1 VLKYPARMLTTTKN
15 ASPVHAELPTS
26 KLRWK
31 CELSRIPFETTAQA
45 ELREGFIGQERALRA
60 LKMGVELSAPG
71 YNVFVC
77 GLAGTSRGGT
87 IARMIEELH
96 PGTKVSLDRC
106 YVNNFKIV
114 DRPRLLSLPR
124 GHANGFKKD
133 MQAGIDFLRRRIP
146 QVFEG
151 EPFQRQKG
159 RIVERF
165 TVREKEL
172 MDDFTRRIAREQ
184 FALGHMQ
191 VGAVALPEIFPVLEG
206 QMVPIEDISKMV
218 HEGKLDAPVAED
230 IERKYE
236 QFRQE
241 FTVVY
246 RKTLTL
252 SRELASELSYLEQEA
267 ASVLVDGVIEELKE
281 KYPGTGVSEYLEEVR
296 HHLLDNLDPFKEREG
311 EGEGEPG
318 TPENPDGLPK
328 PSGNIP
334 DRDPFRVYGVNVILA
349 HSDEDASP
357 VIFETTPTY
366 ANLFGTIQRAYDARG
381 GWTSDFM
388 DLRGGSLLRADGG
401 FLIMY
406 SMEALSETGVW
417 RALKRTLNHS
427 RLEIQPL
434 EMFYPFGGSALKP
447 EAVQINVKVILIGDR
462 ELYEVLYNYEEDFR
476 KIFKVRV
483 EFDEEMAMSDG
494 VIAEYA
500 GRLRALS
507 EKENLYPFDR
517 GAFAAMLEY
526 GVRQAGRRNK
536 VTARF
541 VDIAD
546 LAREAHYAA
555 AAAGESV
562 VRAAHVRGALASK
575 MERHNLIETRI
586 REMIEEGTLLVEVTG
601 HTVGQVNG
609 LSVLEIGGYSFGKP
623 VRITATAALG
633 KSGLINIEREANLS
647 GRFHDKGV
655 HIISGYLRSKFA
667 QDKPLSLSA
676 SICFE
681 QSYSGVD
688 GDSASSTEV
697 YALVSALSGLPLRQ
711 DVAVTGSM
719 NQQGE
724 VQAIGGVN
732 EKIEGFFDVCRIK
745 GLTGTQGVIMP
756 QSNVED
762 LMLREDILEAVATGK
777 FHIWPVSKIEQG
789 IEILTGTT
797 AGTRNGENQFEPG
810 TAFAMMDDRLREMAK
825 TMKDFE

>member
-1 VLKYPARMLTTTKN
+1 MKTNTDNTVAKDLKL
-15 ASPVHAELPTS
+15 AELGPD
-26 KLRWK
+26 KLRWR

-45 ELREGFIGQERALRA
+45 QKREGFVGQERALRA

-87 IARMIEELH
+87 IAQMIEDLH
-96 PGTKVSLDRC
+96 PATKPSLDRC
-106 YVNNFKIV
+106 YVNNFKV
-114 DRPRLLSLPR
+114 PDRPRLLTLPR
-124 GHANGFKKD
+124 GSANNFKKD

-151 EPFQRQKG
+151 EPFQRQKS

-165 TVREKEL
+165 SVREKDL

-206 QMVPIEDISKMV
+206 QMVPIEDITKMV
-218 HEGKLDAPVAED
+218 HEGKLETGVAEE

-281 KYPGTGVSEYLEEVR
+281 KYPGQSVTEFLEEVR
-296 HHLLDNLDPFKEREG
+296 HHLLDNLAPFKEREG
-311 EGEGEPG
+311 EEEHGQEP
-318 TPENPDGLPK
+318 PPDLLPK
-328 PSGNIP
+328 PPGP
-334 DRDPFRVYGVNVILA
+334 ERDPFRVYGVNVILA
-349 HSDEDASP
+349 HNDEDASP

-366 ANLFGTIQRAYDARG
+366 TNLFGNIQRAYDARG

-406 SMEALSETGVW
+406 SIEALSEQGVW
-417 RALKRTLNHS
+417 RALKRTLNHN
-427 RLEIQPL
+427 RLEIQPF
-434 EMFYPFGGSALKP
+434 ETFYPFTTTALKP
-447 EAVQINVKVILIGDR
+447 EPIEINVKVILIGDR
-462 ELYEVLYNYEEDFR
+462 DLYEMLYEYEEDFR

-483 EFDEEMAMSDG
+483 EFDEEMRMSDG
-494 VIAEYA
+494 VIEEYA
-500 GRLRALS
+500 GRIRALS
-507 EKENLYPFDR
+507 EKENLFPFDR
-517 GAFAAMLEY
+517 GAFASILEH
-526 GVRQAGRRNK
+526 GVRRAGRRNK

-555 AAAGESV
+555 AAAGENV
-562 VRAAHVRGALASK
+562 VRAAHVRAAIASK
-575 MERHNLIETRI
+575 VERHNLIETRI
-586 REMIEEGTLLVEVTG
+586 REMMEEGTLLVNLTG
-601 HTVGQVNG
+601 SRAGQVNG

-623 VRITATAALG
+623 VRITASVGLG
-633 KSGLINIEREANLS
+633 KAGLINIEREANLS

-655 HIISGYLRSKFA
+655 HIITGYLRSCFA
-667 QDKPLSLSA
+667 QDKPLSLTA

-688 GDSASSTEV
+688 GDSASSTEI
-697 YALVSALSGLPLRQ
+697 YALVSALADFPLRQ
-711 DVAVTGSM
+711 DIAVTGSI
-719 NQQGE
+719 NQRGDI
-724 VQAIGGVN
+724 QAIGGVN
-732 EKIEGFFDVCRIK
+732 EKIEGFFDTCRIE
-745 GLTGTQGVIMP
+745 GLTGSQGVMIP
-756 QSNVED
+756 LSNVDD
-762 LMLREDILEAVATGK
+762 LMLREDVLDAVANGK
-777 FHIWPVSKIEQG
+777 FHIWPIARVEQG
-789 IEILTGTT
+789 VELLTGTP
-797 AGTRNGENQFEPG
+797 AGLRNGSGKYGDG
-810 TAFAMMDDRLREMAK
+810 TVFARVDERLREMARM
-825 TMKDFE
+825 MKDFD

>member
-1 VLKYPARMLTTTKN
+1 MN
-15 ASPVHAELPTS
+15 EPVKKFEKATPLPVE
-26 KLRWK
+26 KLRWR
-31 CELSRIPFETTAQA
+31 CEPSRLPFETTAQA
-45 ELREGFIGQERALRA
+45 ELREGFVGQERALRA
-60 LKMGVELSAPG
+60 LKMGVELTAPG

-87 IARMIEELH
+87 IARMIGELH
-96 PGTKVSLDRC
+96 PGTKESSDRC
-106 YVNNFKIV
+106 YVNNFKIA
-114 DRPRLLSLPR
+114 DRPRLLTLPR
-124 GHANGFKKD
+124 GQANSFKKD

-165 TVREKEL
+165 TAREKDL
-172 MDDFTRRIAREQ
+172 MDDFTRKIAREQ

-218 HEGKLDAPVAED
+218 HEGKLDAPVAEE

-281 KYPGTGVSEYLEEVR
+281 KYPGTSVSEYLEEVR
-296 HHLLDNLDPFKEREG
+296 HHLLDNLEPFKEREG
-311 EGEGEPG
+311 EPEDHPEGLE
-318 TPENPDGLPK
+318 GLPK
-328 PSGNIP
+328 PAGP
-334 DRDPFRVYGVNVILA
+334 ERDPFRSYGVNVILA
-349 HSDEDASP
+349 HDGERESP

-401 FLIMY
+401 YLIMY
-406 SMEALSETGVW
+406 SLETISEPGVW
-417 RALKRTLNHS
+417 RALKRTLNHN

-447 EAVQINVKVILIGDR
+447 EPIQINVKVILIGDR
-462 ELYEVLYNYEEDFR
+462 EMYELLYEYEEDFR

-483 EFDEEMAMSDG
+483 EFDEEMAMNDT

-507 EKENLYPFDR
+507 EKENLCPFDR
-517 GAFAAMLEY
+517 GAFAAILEY
-526 GVRQAGRRNK
+526 GVRRAGRRNK

-546 LAREAHYAA
+546 LAREANYEAKEA
-555 AAAGESV
+555 NETV
-562 VRAAHVRGALASK
+562 VRAAHVRKALSSK

-586 REMIEEGTLLVEVTG
+586 REMIEEGTLLVDVSG
-601 HTVGQVNG
+601 QRVGQVNG
-609 LSVLEIGGYSFGKP
+609 LSVLEIGGYAFGKP

-633 KSGLINIEREANLS
+633 KTGLINIERESNLS
-647 GRFHDKGV
+647 GRFHDKGI
-655 HIISGYLRSKFA
+655 HIISGFLRGHFA
-667 QDKPLSLSA
+667 QNKPLSLAA

-697 YALVSALSGLPLRQ
+697 YALVSALANLPLRQ

-719 NQQGE
+719 NQQGDI
-724 VQAIGGVN
+724 QAIGGVN
-732 EKIEGFFDVCRIK
+732 EKIEGFYDVCRIQ
-745 GLTGTQGVIMP
+745 GLTGTQGVAIP
-756 QSNVED
+756 AANVED
-762 LMLREDILEAVATGK
+762 LMLREDLLEAVAAKK
-777 FHIWPVSKIEQG
+777 FHVWPVARIEQG
-789 IEILTGTT
+789 IELLTGVP
-797 AGTRNGENQFEPG
+797 AGDRNGDGLFAPG
-810 TAFAMMDDRLREMAK
+810 TAFARLDERLTEMAK
-825 TMKDFE
+825 AIKEYH

>member
-1 VLKYPARMLTTTKN
+1 MTTIAALKHT
-15 ASPVHAELPTS
+15 ELPAA
-26 KLRWK
+26 KLRWR

-60 LKMGVELSAPG
+60 LKMGAELSAPG

-87 IARMIEELH
+87 IARMVEELH
-96 PGTKVSLDRC
+96 PPTKESLDRC
-106 YVNNFKIV
+106 YVNNFKLT
-114 DRPRLLSLPR
+114 DRPRLLALPR
-124 GHANGFKKD
+124 GEANAFKKD
-133 MQAGIDFLRRRIP
+133 MQGGIDFLRRRIP

-172 MDDFTRRIAREQ
+172 MDDFTRRIARDQ

-206 QMVPIEDISKMV
+206 QMIPIEDISKMV
-218 HEGKLDAPVAED
+218 HEGKLEGTVAEE

-281 KYPGTGVSEYLEEVR
+281 KYPGAGVSEYLEEVR

-311 EGEGEPG
+311 DSEDQPEGLE
-318 TPENPDGLPK
+318 GLPK
-328 PSGNIP
+328 PQGP
-334 DRDPFRVYGVNVILA
+334 ERDPFRVYGVNVILA
-349 HSDEDASP
+349 HDGDSESP

-401 FLIMY
+401 YLIMY
-406 SMEALSETGVW
+406 SLETISEPGVW
-417 RALKRTLNHS
+417 RALKRTLNHN

-447 EAVQINVKVILIGDR
+447 EPIQINVKVILIGDR
-462 ELYEVLYNYEEDFR
+462 EMYELMYDFEEDFR

-483 EFDEEMAMSDG
+483 EFDEEMAMNDS

-507 EKENLYPFDR
+507 EKENLWPFDR
-517 GAFAAMLEY
+517 GAFAAILEY
-526 GVRQAGRRNK
+526 GVRRAGRRNK

-546 LAREAHYAA
+546 LARKENYAA
-555 AAAGESV
+555 AAANETV
-562 VRAAHVRGALASK
+562 VRAAHVRKALSSK

-586 REMIEEGTLLVEVTG
+586 REMIEEGTLLVDVSG
-601 HTVGQVNG
+601 QRIGQVNG
-609 LSVLEIGGYSFGKP
+609 LSVLEIGGYAFGKP
-623 VRITATAALG
+623 VRITATTALG
-633 KSGLINIEREANLS
+633 KIGLINIERESNLS
-647 GRFHDKGV
+647 GRFHEKGV
-655 HIISGYLRSKFA
+655 HIIAGFLRSRFA
-667 QDKPLSLSA
+667 QDSA
-676 SICFE
+676 
-681 QSYSGVD
+681 
-688 GDSASSTEV
+688 
-697 YALVSALSGLPLRQ
+697 R
-711 DVAVTGSM
+711 
-719 NQQGE
+719 
-724 VQAIGGVN
+724 
-732 EKIEGFFDVCRIK
+732 
-745 GLTGTQGVIMP
+745 
-756 QSNVED
+756 
-762 LMLREDILEAVATGK
+762 
-777 FHIWPVSKIEQG
+777 
-789 IEILTGTT
+789 
-797 AGTRNGENQFEPG
+797 
-810 TAFAMMDDRLREMAK
+810 
-825 TMKDFE
+825 

>member
-1 VLKYPARMLTTTKN
+1 MAIKTEKSELTLMELG
-15 ASPVHAELPTS
+15 AE
-26 KLRWK
+26 KLRWR

-45 ELREGFIGQERALRA
+45 QKREGFVGQERALRA

-87 IARMIEELH
+87 IAQMIEDLH
-96 PGTKVSLDRC
+96 PATKPSLDRC
-106 YVNNFKIV
+106 YVHNFKLP
-114 DRPRLLSLPR
+114 DRPRLLILAR
-124 GHANGFKKD
+124 GSANNFNKD

-165 TVREKEL
+165 SVREKEL
-172 MDDFTRRIAREQ
+172 MDDFTRRIARDQ

-206 QMVPIEDISKMV
+206 QMVPIEDITKMV
-218 HEGKLDAPVAED
+218 HEGKLEAPVAEE

-281 KYPGTGVSEYLEEVR
+281 KYPGQSVTEYLEEVR
-296 HHLLDNLDPFKEREG
+296 HHLLDNLGPFKEREG
-311 EGEGEPG
+311 EEEHGQEAP
-318 TPENPDGLPK
+318 PEILQKGPMPE
-328 PSGNIP
+328 
-334 DRDPFRVYGVNVILA
+334 RDPFRVYGVNVLLA
-349 HSDEDASP
+349 HNREDKSP

-366 ANLFGTIQRAYDARG
+366 TNLFGTIQRAYDTRG

-388 DLRGGSLLRADGG
+388 DLRAGSLLRADGG

-406 SMEALSETGVW
+406 SVEALSEPGVW
-417 RALKRTLNHS
+417 RALKRTLNHN
-427 RLEIQPL
+427 RLEIQPA
-434 EMFYPFGGSALKP
+434 ESFYPFTTTALKP
-447 EAVQINVKVILIGDR
+447 EPIDINVKVILIGDR
-462 ELYEVLYNYEEDFR
+462 NLYELLYEYEEDFR

-494 VIAEYA
+494 VIEEYA
-500 GRLRALS
+500 GRIRTLS
-507 EKENLYPFDR
+507 EKENLFPFDR
-517 GAFAAMLEY
+517 GAFAAILEH
-526 GVRQAGRRNK
+526 GVRKAGRRNK

-555 AAAGESV
+555 AAAGENV
-562 VRAAHVRGALASK
+562 VRAAHVRAALASK
-575 MERHNLIETRI
+575 VERHNLIETRI
-586 REMIEEGTLLVEVTG
+586 REMVEEGTLLVNFSG
-601 HTVGQVNG
+601 SHLGQVNG
-609 LSVLEIGGYSFGKP
+609 LSVLEIGGYAFGKP
-623 VRITATAALG
+623 VRITASVGLG
-633 KSGLINIEREANLS
+633 KAGLINIERESNLS

-655 HIISGYLRSKFA
+655 HIITGYLRSSFA
-667 QDKPLSLSA
+667 QDKPLSLTA

-697 YALVSALSGLPLRQ
+697 YALLSALSELPLRQ
-711 DVAVTGSM
+711 DLAVTGSM
-719 NQQGE
+719 NQRGDI
-724 VQAIGGVN
+724 QAIGGVN
-732 EKIEGFFDVCRIK
+732 EKIEGFFDTCRIA
-745 GLTGTQGVIMP
+745 GLSGTQGVMIP
-756 QSNVED
+756 QANVDD
-762 LMLREDILEAVATGK
+762 LMLREDVLDAVAAGK
-777 FHIWPVSKIEQG
+777 FHIWPIARVEQG
-789 IEILTGTT
+789 VELLMGTS
-797 AGTRNGENQFEPG
+797 AGNRNGSGKFDPG
-810 TAFAMMDDRLREMAK
+810 TVFARVDERLRDMARAL
-825 TMKDFE
+825 KDFEA